1 MQQDWCNGRIGSMGL
16 SYAAHTQL
24 AAACLNPPG
33 LTTMVLDSGGFANAY
48 RCGARQGGAFE
59 LKQATWAYKQAALSP
74 LAKAN
79 PQIAAALAAENI
91 FDWFACMPW
100 QPQHSPLRHHPEY
113 EEYLLQQWRSGAF
126 GEYWQQLGIYAEGW
140 YAQLPDIPVMFLSSW
155 YDAYVPFTLAN
166 FHAFC
171 AAGRQAPQRL
181 IMGPW
186 LHGDRIITHSGNAE
200 FGAQAALDG
209 AIAPTGSPAA
219 LTGSAATFAP
229 RHPNRTAGAK
239 SPSSSWAAAAA
250 NAMTPGGYNT
260 AASGTTRKT
269 GHSPA
274 AVANDG
280 ICRRTWDCAR
290 KRRQQRRT
298 SFSPTRITR
307 CRPSAAP
314 SPPAC
319 RSLPGARSTS
329 AKRRNS
335 LAARATTCRFPP
347 APTCWSSRA
356 NH

>member
-1 MQQDWCNGRIGSMGL
+1 MGL

-113 EEYLLQQWRSGAF
+113 EAYLLQQWRSGAF

-155 YDAYVPFTLAN
+155 YDAYVPSTLAN

-171 AAGRQAPQRL
+171 AAGRQASQRL

-209 AIAPTGSPAA
+209 AIAPDW
-219 LTGSAATFAP
+219 LTCRLDGSAATSAP
-229 RHPNRTAGAK
+229 NPPNGTAGAK
-239 SPSSSWAAAAA
+239 SPCSSWAAAAA
-250 NAMTPGGYNT
+250 NAMTPGDYDTVANGI
-260 AASGTTRKT
+260 TRRI
-269 GHSPA
+269 GRCPA
-274 AVANDG
+274 AVANNG
-280 ICRRTWDCAR
+280 TCRRTWDCAR
-290 KRRQQRRT
+290 KRRQKRRT
-298 SFSPTRITR
+298 SSSPTRITR

-314 SPPAC
+314 LPPAC

-329 AKRRNS
+329 AKRRDS
-335 LAARATTCRFPP
+335 LPARATTCRFPP
-347 APTCWSSRA
+347 VPTCWSSRA
-356 NH
+356 SR